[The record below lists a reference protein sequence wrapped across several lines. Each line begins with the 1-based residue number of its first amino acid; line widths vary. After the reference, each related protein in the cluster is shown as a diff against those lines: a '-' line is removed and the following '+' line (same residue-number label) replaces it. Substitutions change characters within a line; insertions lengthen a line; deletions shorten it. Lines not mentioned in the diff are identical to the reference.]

1 MIGEA
6 VQPERGQS
14 EASVASVISERHFVD
29 LSPKFPKN
37 PPDLRICQWPKIAAG
52 NVRELSKVELVAMK
66 NKQFH

>member
-14 EASVASVISERHFVD
+14 VASVISERLFVD
-29 LSPKFPKN
+29 LSPKFPKK

-52 NVRELSKVELVAMK
+52 NVRESSIVELVAMT
-66 NKQFH
+66 NGQFY